1 MPLFLYHSAGFK
13 SEYRKQHLPYSEMSS
28 QRWPLAKSW
37 ARLMKQEGSWV
48 PGFRSSVA
56 SLLRTRKAILSDS
69 GSIKS
74 IPEVRGILATL
85 EVVGVKVLR
94 ELG

>member
-1 MPLFLYHSAGFK
+1 
-13 SEYRKQHLPYSEMSS
+13 
-28 QRWPLAKSW
+28 
-37 ARLMKQEGSWV
+37 MKQEGSWV

-56 SLLRTRKAILSDS
+56 SLLRTRKAILRLS

-85 EVVGVKVLR
+85 EVVGVKVLS

>member
-1 MPLFLYHSAGFK
+1 MPGL
-13 SEYRKQHLPYSEMSS
+13 
-28 QRWPLAKSW
+28 
-37 ARLMKQEGSWV
+37 
-48 PGFRSSVA
+48 RSSVA
-56 SLLRTRKAILSDS
+56 SLLRTRKAILRLS
-69 GSIKS
+69 GSMKS